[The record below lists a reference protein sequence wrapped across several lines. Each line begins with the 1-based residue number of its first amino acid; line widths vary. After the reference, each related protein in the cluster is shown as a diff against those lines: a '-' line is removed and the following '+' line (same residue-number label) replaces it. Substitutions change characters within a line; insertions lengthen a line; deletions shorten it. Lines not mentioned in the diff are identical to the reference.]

1 MEHRTC
7 ATPGPKG
14 TDSVLRN
21 QRRGKGKKGGRERKK
36 RKGKG
41 RERDLLIKNDCSIVK
56 GLCLWNSRQ
65 SRLNIVSDA
74 ED

>member
-21 QRRGKGKKGGRERKK
+21 QRRGKGKKGGRER
-36 RKGKG
+36 G
-41 RERDLLIKNDCSIVK
+41 REKR
-56 GLCLWNSRQ
+56 GGR
-65 SRLNIVSDA
+65 
-74 ED
+74 EDRRKEGGGGREKEERML